1 MGYLWKRWRPGSRA
15 YRQTKAPLR
24 HEGRFHRPTK
34 EIRDVTS
41 VPKKARPRYVGRSPR
56 GARLDDV
63 ADAVMVWFVVVCI
76 IAAVG
81 WAYLEARP

>member
-1 MGYLWKRWRPGSRA
+1 MS
-15 YRQTKAPLR
+15 
-24 HEGRFHRPTK
+24 
-34 EIRDVTS
+34 S
-41 VPKKARPRYVGRSPR
+41 VPKKSGPRYVGRSPR